1 MPYIAYWP
9 GTIEAGS
16 ISDLMATG
24 WDMMPTFVELLGE
37 DTNWRE
43 EAMDGL
49 SILPTLTGK
58 GNNGNM
64 TSCIGSSTRKT
75 VAKP

>member
-1 MPYIAYWP
+1 
-9 GTIEAGS
+9 
-16 ISDLMATG
+16 MAAG

-37 DTNWRE
+37 DTDWRE

-58 GNNGNM
+58 GEQRQHDFLYWEFHEENGRQAVRLE
-64 TSCIGSSTRKT
+64 TDSTKYQKRK
-75 VAKP
+75 PDS